1 MPKGVSREDELVI
14 DELVEAALASAG
26 GLGINRWL
34 IDFYYFLFLN
44 ILFMNRIC
52 GSERF

>member
-26 GLGINRWL
+26 GLGN
-34 IDFYYFLFLN
+34 FSFLSSFSFL
-44 ILFMNRIC
+44 
-52 GSERF
+52 